1 MRQHPEVPHPG
12 RQARGTGSGRAA
24 RWNEALL
31 DWLTDHVLASVLMF
45 DAALILPLLILPMST
60 GAKVTLGVVSGSWI
74 QWWALPALQRSANR
88 ADRARDAKADADHRA
103 LTHIANRVDEI
114 RAAVAAGKDVAP

>member
-12 RQARGTGSGRAA
+12 RQARGTRGSALA
-24 RWNEALL
+24 RWNDGLL
-31 DWLTDHVLASVLMF
+31 DWLTDHVLASVAMF
-45 DAALILPLLILPMST
+45 DAAMTLPLLTLPMST
-60 GAKVTLGVVSGSWI
+60 GAKVTLGVISGSWI

-103 LTHIANRVDEI
+103 LTHIATV
-114 RAAVAAGKDVAP
+114 VAQLLDREQGGAG